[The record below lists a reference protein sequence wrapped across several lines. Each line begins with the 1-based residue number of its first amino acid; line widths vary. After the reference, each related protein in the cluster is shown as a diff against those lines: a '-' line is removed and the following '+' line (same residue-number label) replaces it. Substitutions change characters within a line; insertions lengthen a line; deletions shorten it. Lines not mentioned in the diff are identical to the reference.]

1 MLCYDY
7 SEQVLV
13 SMCVTKHGAV
23 IRHGGGQE
31 YSSEQSHQD
40 EAGTGSGTGSRLC
53 LLHPSK
59 TT

>member
-7 SEQVLV
+7 GKYVCDQAWSL
-13 SMCVTKHGAV
+13 AV

-40 EAGTGSGTGSRLC
+40 EAGTGDGAGSRLC

>member
-1 MLCYDY
+1 
-7 SEQVLV
+7 
-13 SMCVTKHGAV
+13 MCDQAWSLAV

-40 EAGTGSGTGSRLC
+40 EAGTGTGAGAGSRLC